1 MQGVMD
7 LTNQFFP
14 TQSAPSQIA
23 GIDRAISSQVAA
35 VQQGVN
41 RRQHK
46 GARLLDDT
54 MMRPM
59 RAGMYFNIVQYQE
72 DGVEVPTFYGPPVP
86 IDLSQLRDTNLS
98 TVIGKGLLALARQN
112 VLVLVKKIIF
122 SLIQKRSTEVGG
134 GKEG

>member
-72 DGVEVPTFYGPPVP
+72 DGVEVPTFYRSEEHTSELQSLMRNSYAVFCLKNKKSKD
-86 IDLSQLRDTNLS
+86 IIY
-98 TVIGKGLLALARQN
+98 VLAHRI
-112 VLVLVKKIIF
+112 K
-122 SLIQKRSTEVGG
+122 LIL
-134 GKEG
+134 